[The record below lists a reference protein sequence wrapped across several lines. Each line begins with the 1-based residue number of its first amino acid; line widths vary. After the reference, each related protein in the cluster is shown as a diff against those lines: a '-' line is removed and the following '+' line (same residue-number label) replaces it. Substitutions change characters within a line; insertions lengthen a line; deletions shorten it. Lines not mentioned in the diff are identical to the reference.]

1 MKKLAY
7 CAKFM
12 HMLHGFNLAVL
23 TELELAL
30 KEDIK
35 ADQTHISEPRF
46 LKLAEPII
54 KIPNLR
60 EHKLFELIKEACVDP
75 TLKTMSSFLLLQN
88 FWLLAELYKQA
99 PERDLAMHRFKRR
112 GTETTMTNDKKKS
125 LDLFEPK
132 TSTRGSAR
140 VMSPVVVSH
149 VNSQLQGQIQTL
161 ASNIK

>member
-54 KIPNLR
+54 KIPNLG

-75 TLKTMSSFLLLQN
+75 TLKSKHLKEILRCTGL
-88 FWLLAELYKQA
+88 
-99 PERDLAMHRFKRR
+99 RDAGRR
-112 GTETTMTNDKKKS
+112 Q
-125 LDLFEPK
+125 P
-132 TSTRGSAR
+132 
-140 VMSPVVVSH
+140 
-149 VNSQLQGQIQTL
+149 
-161 ASNIK
+161 